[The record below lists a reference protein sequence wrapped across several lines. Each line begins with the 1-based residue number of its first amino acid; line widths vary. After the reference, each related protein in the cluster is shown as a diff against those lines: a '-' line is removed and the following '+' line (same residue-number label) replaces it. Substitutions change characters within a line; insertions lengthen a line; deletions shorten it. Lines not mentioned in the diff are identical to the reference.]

1 MNMNLVILIG
11 AQAVGKMTVGDELSK
26 ISDLTLFHN
35 HMSIELGLRLDSWG
49 APLFNDVN
57 EGIRQL
63 VMDSFI
69 KHKKDLI
76 FTFTWAFDLE
86 SDWKYME
93 YIRNKFKDFK
103 IHYVELVSDLDERL
117 MRNNTE
123 KRLKEK
129 PSKRN
134 VEWSRNEL
142 LSTMEKYR
150 LFSKEDEIKYDNYI
164 RINNTNLSAVETAKI
179 IKEKFNL

>member
-1 MNMNLVILIG
+1 MNLVIMIG

-26 ISDLTLFHN
+26 ITDLRLFHN
-35 HMSIELGLRLDSWG
+35 HMSIELGLKLDSWG
-49 APLFNDVN
+49 TPLFNDVN
-57 EGIRQL
+57 NGIRQL

-69 KHKKDLI
+69 MHKKDLI
-76 FTFTWAFDLE
+76 FTFTWAFDLK
-86 SDWKYME
+86 SDWEYME
-93 YIRNKFKDFK
+93 YIREKFKDFK

-117 MRNNTE
+117 KRNNTE

-134 VEWSRNEL
+134 IEWSRREL
-142 LSTMEKYR
+142 LSTMEKHR
-150 LFSKEDEIKYDNYI
+150 LISNQNEIKYDNYI
-164 RINNTNLSAVETAKI
+164 RINNTNLTAVEAAKI